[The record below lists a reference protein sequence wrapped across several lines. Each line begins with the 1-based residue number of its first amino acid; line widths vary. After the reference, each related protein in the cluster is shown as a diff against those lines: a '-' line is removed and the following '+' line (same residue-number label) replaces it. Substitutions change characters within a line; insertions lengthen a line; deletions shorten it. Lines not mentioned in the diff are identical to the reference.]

1 MEDKSNMNRE
11 DANRAAP
18 ADWRAKFHWTTVAD
32 KAINRRCGL
41 HNIWVQELNF
51 PRVLLQ

>member
-1 MEDKSNMNRE
+1 MQTELHPLIGAQSS
-11 DANRAAP
+11 
-18 ADWRAKFHWTTVAD
+18 TVAD

-41 HNIWVQELNF
+41 HNIWVQDLNF